1 MVFVD
6 GGLVVKR
13 SALGYG
19 ETTQRLLREIE
30 RRGLRL
36 FAQVDHAA
44 AAREVGMDLGDEQ
57 VLIFGDP
64 RGGTPLMQDDP
75 RIGIDL
81 PLRILVWRDDNG
93 TVLGYRDPRELGARY
108 EVGGR
113 QAILEAMANLLHE
126 LVREA
131 TAPAV

>member
-1 MVFVD
+1 M
-6 GGLVVKR
+6 VKR
-13 SALGYG
+13 SASGYS

-30 RRGLRL
+30 KRGLRL

-75 RIGIDL
+75 QIGIDL
-81 PLRILVWRDDNG
+81 PLRILVWSDDSG

-113 QAILEAMANLLHE
+113 QTTLEAMASLLHE
-126 LVREA
+126 LVNEA
-131 TAPAV
+131 TAPTV

>member
-1 MVFVD
+1 VD
-6 GGLVVKR
+6 AGLVIKR
-13 SALGYG
+13 STSSYS

-44 AAREVGMDLGDEQ
+44 AAHEVGLDLNDEQ

-75 RIGIDL
+75 QIGIEL
-81 PLRILVWRDDNG
+81 PLRILVWRDDTG
-93 TVLGYRDPRELGARY
+93 TVLGYRDPRELGAQY
-108 EVGGR
+108 GVGGR
-113 QAILEAMANLLHE
+113 QTILEAMANLLHE
-126 LVREA
+126 LVSEA
-131 TAPAV
+131 TASAA